1 MLCFKMEN
9 VTASIIYGGVSQF
22 ILIEREREGL
32 LACALTHFS

>member
-22 ILIEREREGL
+22 ILIDGQWNVNVRGCLR
-32 LACALTHFS
+32 AH